1 MKHVKNLNE
10 WEDHLQ
16 MQADQAGMTKEEW
29 IATYGSSIQGIDE
42 SNNCN
47 CGDNCTCENCNCNTT
62 NEQKDGGLISDDEDE
77 EMEGLLADVR
87 FMTSE
92 LIDHIEKETDRIGG
106 QFRSPGMAV
115 DCKKL
120 IKDIMKKR
128 KFKF

>member
-1 MKHVKNLNE
+1 MKHVKDLNE
-10 WEDHLQ
+10 WQDHLQ

-29 IATYGSSIQGIDE
+29 IATYGSSIQGVDE
-42 SNNCN
+42 
-47 CGDNCTCENCNCNTT
+47 
-62 NEQKDGGLISDDEDE
+62 QRDGGLISDDEDE

-92 LIDHIEKETDRIGG
+92 LIDHIEKETNRIGG
-106 QFRSPGMAV
+106 QFRAPGMEV

-120 IKDIMKKR
+120 IKEIMKRR

>member
-1 MKHVKNLNE
+1 MKHIKDLNE
-10 WEDHLQ
+10 WQDHLQ
-16 MQADQAGMTKEEW
+16 MQADKANMTKEEW
-29 IATYGSSIQGIDE
+29 IAIYGDQSPGESSSGVDE
-42 SNNCN
+42 
-47 CGDNCTCENCNCNTT
+47 
-62 NEQKDGGLISDDEDE
+62 QRDGGLISDDEDE

-106 QFRSPGMAV
+106 QFRAPGMEV

-120 IKDIMKKR
+120 IKEIMKRR